1 MIGLLSWKFTR
12 EEALFESKELEERNM
27 GKKKNSNEEQKRRI
41 AAYQDLCADM
51 ESRGWMKIDGTI
63 SVEKATA
70 MAFVTAG
77 PFALLF
83 LILYFWIWQWSSFTL
98 VEGSLL
104 LLLFLISIPVHE
116 GIHGLT
122 WGCFCKNRWHSI
134 GFGVM
139 WSSLTPY
146 CHCKEPLGVRAYFWG
161 GIMPFLILGV
171 GVSFFALMWGNILC
185 LWLGLL
191 NLLAAGGDTT
201 ILYELLKCRKE
212 NGGDLLI
219 VDHPNQCG
227 FVAFRKNYE
236 KIEVS

>member
-1 MIGLLSWKFTR
+1 
-12 EEALFESKELEERNM
+12 
-27 GKKKNSNEEQKRRI
+27 
-41 AAYQDLCADM
+41 
-51 ESRGWMKIDGTI
+51 
-63 SVEKATA
+63 
-70 MAFVTAG
+70 
-77 PFALLF
+77 
-83 LILYFWIWQWSSFTL
+83 
-98 VEGSLL
+98 
-104 LLLFLISIPVHE
+104 
-116 GIHGLT
+116 
-122 WGCFCKNRWHSI
+122 
-134 GFGVM
+134 M

-146 CHCKEPLGVRAYFWG
+146 CLRAKSHWEFG
-161 GIMPFLILGV
+161 HIFGEGSCPFLILGV

-201 ILYELLKCRKE
+201 ILYELLKCHKE